1 MLSVFECLKIVGIF
15 FDPLLFYDIF
25 FNYKFRDSVVFRNA
39 DTFLCMS

>member
-25 FNYKFRDSVVFRNA
+25 LIINLEIPWFSGMQIHSCA
-39 DTFLCMS
+39 